1 MSTPCAIFAKNTLF
15 SAETYRKTHFSV
27 GYSNFF
33 ALFAADITKFMYHY
47 NYRTWKWT
55 TWTMQATR
63 FIYTD
68 KAKGVKC
75 ILFSP
80 QYIEH
85 KISKSNDIPIR
96 MNEQKNILER
106 LAEVIHP
113 FKTGLNAIVLPNF
126 SLLEAYCHLI
136 NVKYVK
142 NEVFENYFEQF
153 SHFSTV

>member
-1 MSTPCAIFAKNTLF
+1 
-15 SAETYRKTHFSV
+15 
-27 GYSNFF
+27 
-33 ALFAADITKFMYHY
+33 
-47 NYRTWKWT
+47 
-55 TWTMQATR
+55 MQVTR
-63 FIYTD
+63 LIYTD

-75 ILFSP
+75 LLFSP

-85 KISKSNDIPIR
+85 KISKSNEIPIR

-106 LAEVIHP
+106 LAEVISP
-113 FKTGLNAIVLPNF
+113 FKTGFNAIVMPNF
-126 SLLEAYCHLI
+126 SLLDAYCHLI

>member
-1 MSTPCAIFAKNTLF
+1 
-15 SAETYRKTHFSV
+15 
-27 GYSNFF
+27 
-33 ALFAADITKFMYHY
+33 
-47 NYRTWKWT
+47 
-55 TWTMQATR
+55 MQATR

-85 KISKSNDIPIR
+85 KISKSNDIPIQ

-113 FKTGLNAIVLPNF
+113 FKIGLNAIALPNF

-142 NEVFENYFEQF
+142 NEAFENYFEQF